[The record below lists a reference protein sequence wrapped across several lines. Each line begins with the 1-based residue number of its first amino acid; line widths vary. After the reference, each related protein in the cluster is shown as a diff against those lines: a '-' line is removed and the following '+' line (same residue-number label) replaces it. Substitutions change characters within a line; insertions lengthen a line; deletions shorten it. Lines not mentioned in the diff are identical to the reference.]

1 MLRAIVFP
9 CCLLVLFNLLFHFC
23 NFTAHRC
30 GVEAIC
36 GSDAHQAQ
44 IAAAAKQ
51 REATASLL
59 TLTTA
64 DGRQHTVR
72 LLKQS
77 DIFDE

>member
-1 MLRAIVFP
+1 MSLF
-9 CCLLVLFNLLFHFC
+9 LFNLLFHFC

-51 REATASLL
+51 RVATDSSFS
-59 TLTTA
+59 
-64 DGRQHTVR
+64 VV
-72 LLKQS
+72 
-77 DIFDE
+77 